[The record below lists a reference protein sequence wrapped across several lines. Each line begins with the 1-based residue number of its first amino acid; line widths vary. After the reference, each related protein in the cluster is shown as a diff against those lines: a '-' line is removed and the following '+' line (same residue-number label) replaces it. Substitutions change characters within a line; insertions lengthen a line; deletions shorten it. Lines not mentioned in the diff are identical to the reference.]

1 MTRRLAAALPDCR
14 AVGRPRRPAHAPGP
28 ATTRARHLTDHLHP
42 GERHANPTSHPDRYD
57 HHIGGQR
64 VAPSDGAYFTSI
76 NPATGQVLY
85 AAARGNAAD
94 VARAVDAA
102 RAAFDDPRWRDLS
115 QTRRGHLLRRLGDL
129 VAEHA
134 DELARM
140 ETLDN
145 GKLLREMRAQMAAL
159 PEYYHYYAGLAD
171 KIQGDVIPTSDRR
184 VLNYTTREPL
194 GVVGAITPWNSPLT
208 LTTSKLAPALCAGNT
223 IVIKPSEYTSAT
235 VLRLAELADEAGF
248 PPGAVNVV
256 TGFGAEAGQA
266 LVDHPKLAK
275 ISFTGSTGHRLA
287 DRREHGVALHRL
299 DPGAGRQVAQHR
311 LRRRER
317 RQRGDGRGGGHLRR
331 GRARP
336 ASPGAGSSPT
346 SRSTTSCWSGSS
358 PGPAASRSATRCT
371 DATEL
376 GPLAFPDQRDK
387 VAGYV
392 QLGVREGATVLTG
405 GRASDG
411 GLGGYFY
418 EPTVLTDVDNSMR
431 VVREEI
437 FGPVAAIMPFETED
451 EVARLAN
458 DTEYGLAA
466 GIWTTNLSRA
476 HRLAAL
482 LEAGTIWINTYRA
495 MSPMS
500 PAPGL
505 QEQRRGRRARHRRP
519 SRSTPGSRACG
530 STPARSRW
538 PIPSSCGAEHALQS
552 MSPSPPAGH
561 PNRSAPDP

>member
-1 MTRRLAAALPDCR
+1 MSNST
-14 AVGRPRRPAHAPGP
+14 AHP
-28 ATTRARHLTDHLHP
+28 
-42 GERHANPTSHPDRYD
+42 ERYD
-57 HHIGGQR
+57 HHIGGRR
-64 VAPSDGAYFTSI
+64 VAPSDGAYFTST

-85 AAARGNAAD
+85 SAARGNAAD
-94 VARAVDAA
+94 VARAVEAA

-115 QTRRGHLLRRLGDL
+115 QTRRGHLLRRLADL
-129 VAEHA
+129 VAENA

-235 VLRLAELADEAGF
+235 VLRLAELVDEAGF

-275 ISFTGSTGHRLA
+275 ISFTGSTSTGSRIAASTASRFIGSTLELGGKSPNIVFDDA
-287 DRREHGVALHRL
+287 NVANAAMGVV
-299 DPGAGRQVAQHR
+299 AGIFAAAGQTCIAGSRVFAHKSIYDELLERVVA
-311 LRRRER
+311 
-317 RQRGDGRGGGHLRR
+317 
-331 GRARP
+331 RARSIKVGDP
-336 ASPGAGSSPT
+336 LL
-346 SRSTTSCWSGSS
+346 
-358 PGPAASRSATRCT
+358 

-392 QLGVREGATVLTG
+392 ELGVKEGATVATG

-418 EPTVLTDVDNSMR
+418 EPTVLTGVDNSMR

-466 GIWTTNLSRA
+466 GVWTSNLSRA
-476 HRLAAL
+476 HRFAAL

-500 PAPGL
+500 PRQGFKNSGVGVEHG
-505 QEQRRGRRARHRRP
+505 QETIKEYTRLKSVWVNTSEEPVADP
-519 SRSTPGSRACG
+519 FIMRS
-530 STPARSRW
+530 
-538 PIPSSCGAEHALQS
+538 
-552 MSPSPPAGH
+552 
-561 PNRSAPDP
+561 